1 MGEVKYAEDLGAA
14 VIKTEKGRATAFAN
28 GHIMI
33 IAGKE
38 QAEELLRDVCQT
50 VLRVQMCTRCKI
62 CEKNCHRGAIT
73 VAETITIDEKKCNHC
88 GKCAKGCIAAD
99 QAAKIYAGLAGAE
112 TISRR

>member
-1 MGEVKYAEDLGAA
+1 LNILGEVKYEEDLGAA
-14 VIKTEKGRATAFAN
+14 VIKTEKGRVTAFAN

-38 QAEELLRDVCQT
+38 QAEELLRDVCET

-62 CEKNCHRGAIT
+62 CEKNCNRGAIT

-88 GKCAKGCIAAD
+88 KKCAKGCIAAD
-99 QAAKIYAGLAGAE
+99 LAAKIFARLATTGV
-112 TISRR
+112 